1 MTWHWVVVIMWEG
14 KDCTKNSTL
23 SPGAIN
29 KYPTRELQAKCANIT
44 FPSPENVGAEDSF
57 L

>member
-1 MTWHWVVVIMWEG
+1 MWEG
-14 KDCTKNSTL
+14 KKWTKNSTL

-29 KYPTRELQAKCANIT
+29 KYPTRDLQAKCANIT
-44 FPSPENVGAEDSF
+44 FPSPENAGTEDSS